1 MASKVRTRGDAAGP
15 DRTIPRPYGKV
26 ELKGETMVL
35 VPVEE
40 WERVVETLQDHFD
53 ALEVQEMMEDPS
65 SKFIP
70 WEEARKKH
78 LSNRIKQVRKRKKIT
93 QKELGKR
100 LKVSQAR
107 VSQLEDPEY
116 RPSMR
121 VYKRVAKVLDCPVEA
136 LM

>member
-1 MASKVRTRGDAAGP
+1 MAGKVRTRGDIPGP
-15 DRTIPRPYGKV
+15 DRIIPKPFGRI
-26 ELKGETMVL
+26 ELKEQTMVL
-35 VPVEE
+35 IPVEE
-40 WERVVETLQDHFD
+40 WERVVETLQDYFD

-65 SKFIP
+65 TRFIP

-78 LSNRIKQVRKRKKIT
+78 LANRIKLVRKRKKIT
-93 QKELGKR
+93 QKALAKR
-100 LKVSQAR
+100 LNVSQAR
-107 VSQLEDPEY
+107 ISQLEDPEY